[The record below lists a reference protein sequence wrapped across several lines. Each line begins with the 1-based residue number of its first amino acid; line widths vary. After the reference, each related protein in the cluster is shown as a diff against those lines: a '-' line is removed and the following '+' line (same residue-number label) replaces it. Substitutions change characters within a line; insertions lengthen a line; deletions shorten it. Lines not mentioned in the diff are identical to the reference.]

1 MTALTYTLA
10 CHYCPFSKQEFNMR
24 AKLTLLSVLKTSLV
38 GAQHKKL
45 VYLLAGPGRVYYVT
59 MCGQD
64 WLMVSVVRAGC
75 PD

>member
-45 VYLLAGPGRVYYVT
+45 VYLLAGPGRVYYVWSGLADGDCCQGRVPGLT
-59 MCGQD
+59 G
-64 WLMVSVVRAGC
+64 
-75 PD
+75 